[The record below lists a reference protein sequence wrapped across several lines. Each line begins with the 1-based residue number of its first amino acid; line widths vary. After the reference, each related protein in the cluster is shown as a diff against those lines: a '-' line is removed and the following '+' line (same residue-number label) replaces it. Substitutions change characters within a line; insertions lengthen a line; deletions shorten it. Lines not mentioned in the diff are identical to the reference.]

1 MYCPKC
7 GLETTE
13 QALFCAKCGASL
25 KAASTGSGSRIP
37 FGERAQIP
45 PEIRGWNWGAFFLG
59 WIWGVSHRVWIAL
72 LQLIPIP
79 LVGIIMAFVLGAKG
93 NEWAWDSRKWDN
105 VAHFKKAQ
113 RNWAYAGFAVAG
125 VIVIALVILIA
136 VAAATD

>member
-1 MYCPKC
+1 
-7 GLETTE
+7 
-13 QALFCAKCGASL
+13 
-25 KAASTGSGSRIP
+25 
-37 FGERAQIP
+37 
-45 PEIRGWNWGAFFLG
+45 
-59 WIWGVSHRVWIAL
+59 VWISL
-72 LQLIPIP
+72 LGLIPIP

-105 VAHFKKAQ
+105 VGHFKKAQ